1 MTMGGCE
8 LNKKILQDY
17 VDACELIKETEQEI
31 DKLRSKRVLQ
41 DSVKGSM
48 SDFPYTPVNIHISGV
63 ESSIEDNMAL
73 WGQEQLL
80 QKRRASAREIKL
92 QVDRWMAGIPARM
105 QRIVKYRYFERMP
118 WEQVAIKMGGNATG
132 DSVKMEFRR
141 FLQKNKSLF

>member
-1 MTMGGCE
+1 MTMGGCG

-17 VDACELIKETEQEI
+17 VDACELIKETEREI
-31 DKLRSKRVLQ
+31 DKLKSKRELQ

-63 ESSIEDNMAL
+63 ESSIEDEAAL
-73 WGQEQLL
+73 HDQIGLL
-80 QKRRASAREIKL
+80 LERKEAAHKIKL

-141 FLQKNKSLF
+141 FLQKN